1 MAKMRLLR
9 AYMFKQKDPAIDIVR
24 TLVQDHYKTTSS
36 DVLEK
41 IADDGGPTA
50 GTMHQWF
57 HGKTMRPQNATLEAA
72 GRALGMQRV
81 WVKLG
86 RTRP

>member
-1 MAKMRLLR
+1 MRLLR
-9 AYMFKQKDPAIDIVR
+9 SYLFRNKDPEIDRIR
-24 TLVQDHYKTTSS
+24 TLIQERHKTTSAE
-36 DVLEK
+36 VLEQ

-50 GTMHQWF
+50 GTLHAWF
-57 HGKTMRPQNATLEAA
+57 HGKTLRPQNATLEAA

-86 RTRP
+86 KTRP